1 MARTSHFG
9 FCQAYASQAYNLKAI
24 SEPDQF
30 EQSIGVKDLMEALEE
45 DRELVLTAE
54 HARHVV
60 EILSNYKIAA
70 REGRTV
76 SLETTF

>member
-1 MARTSHFG
+1 
-9 FCQAYASQAYNLKAI
+9 
-24 SEPDQF
+24 
-30 EQSIGVKDLMEALEE
+30 MEALEE